1 MRGGGVTQNLSGP
14 CDGCGSRGSPLKD
27 VEDVLP
33 GFHTVCTS
41 FSLVFFFGLKFSMI
55 SSIFLL
61 HPTERTPHSPPT
73 SMSIACSFPPRPVPP
88 HFLVKLFIDAW
99 DPS

>member
-1 MRGGGVTQNLSGP
+1 MRGGGVTQNLSGQ
-14 CDGCGSRGSPLKD
+14 CDGCGSRGKPTQERGGRPSRFPQSA
-27 VEDVLP
+27 P
-33 GFHTVCTS
+33 ASHW
-41 FSLVFFFGLKFSMI
+41 FFFGLKFSMI

-61 HPTERTPHSPPT
+61 HPTERTPHSPRT

-88 HFLVKLFIDAW
+88 HFPVKLFIDAW